1 VSCGSCRE
9 QLLVQIDS
17 EEVADGQVNDESS
30 DAEEN
35 RYEAASE
42 LHGELVKK
50 FQSLIV
56 KGHSE
61 SCSWRRRG
69 CDSSIQRIEGLLNMA
84 NAIST
89 LHTRY
94 NSILESDAKVPT
106 PQSDQLSGI
115 QEELGRFRFEE
126 NIDLNPNALS
136 MALYGW
142 HGKGEEVVECRHCFR
157 SLGLWLYRGDE
168 PTMERLD
175 PGDSHLEYCPWRS
188 PEAQETEIVVSGSNG
203 EQKKQKLAGWELVY
217 QAIAKDNAKK
227 GRKATP
233 APEDVDTA
241 ALAASVTPEQRE
253 KKMKDLLKRLKDIRK
268 PFSVK
273 GLLTKKDKTQA

>member
-1 VSCGSCRE
+1 MSYAVETKKRKFDRILEQLADYSTPTRASNNSQNNSPTVSLVASESESAKKRRLTSSPSWKPSTTAPTAPSLISHYLPSDRAAFLERLETFREITKWHIPSTEAINAAAWAKRGWTCIGTDLVSCGSCRE

-17 EEVADGQVNDESS
+17 EEESGGQVNDESS

-35 RYEAASE
+35 QYEAASE
-42 LHGELVKK
+42 LHDELVKK

-56 KGHSE
+56 NGHSE

-94 NSILESDAKVPT
+94 NSILESDAEVPT

-126 NIDLNPNALS
+126 NTDLNPN
-136 MALYGW
+136 
-142 HGKGEEVVECRHCFR
+142 
-157 SLGLWLYRGDE
+157 
-168 PTMERLD
+168 
-175 PGDSHLEYCPWRS
+175 
-188 PEAQETEIVVSGSNG
+188 
-203 EQKKQKLAGWELVY
+203 
-217 QAIAKDNAKK
+217 
-227 GRKATP
+227 
-233 APEDVDTA
+233 
-241 ALAASVTPEQRE
+241 
-253 KKMKDLLKRLKDIRK
+253 
-268 PFSVK
+268 
-273 GLLTKKDKTQA
+273 